1 MTSVVVKTYNTV
13 PYKMASGEERKYML
27 TQKYTRNRCNI
38 INKTDIESFLS
49 STHSIEEFVQIQR
62 LALKSFKEA
71 LLKHFIS
78 SVRRTE

>member
-1 MTSVVVKTYNTV
+1 MCVIVRDEVGLRAGSTKLLND
-13 PYKMASGEERKYML
+13 
-27 TQKYTRNRCNI
+27 RCNI